1 MNNNSFLEL
10 VNPSHSPVIVVPQKY
25 SFDEVAAALG
35 LYIVLTMS
43 EKDVEVYC
51 PSEMTVGVNRLVGVQ
66 RIKKELGNKNLAIT
80 FKNYEATN
88 IEKVSYD
95 IVEGEF
101 KLTIVPKPGLTAPG
115 RDSLDANYTGVGSD
129 LVILMGGTNDSDFPV
144 LELPEL
150 ANVKIVHLG
159 TRALSTNKNIM
170 QLATP
175 ASSVSEIVA
184 QLISSNNLAL
194 DPDSSTNL
202 VMGIESASSN
212 FNSND
217 VTPETF
223 ETFAHLLRAGGVRWP
238 KVVENF
244 PQGAIP
250 QQVQKAPPTSE
261 VQASDQDNT
270 GEAGEVM
277 ENPPADWLAQPKVYK
292 GTSLN

>member
-1 MNNNSFLEL
+1 MDNSFLEL
-10 VNPSHSPVIVVPQKY
+10 VNPAKSPVIVVPVKY
-25 SFDEVAAALG
+25 SFDEVASALS
-35 LYIVLTMS
+35 LYIALTMS

-66 RIKKELGNKNLAIT
+66 RIKKQLGNKNLAIT
-80 FKNYEATN
+80 FRNYEATN

-101 KLTIVPKPGLTAPG
+101 KLTIVPKAGLTAPG
-115 RDSLDANYTGVGSD
+115 KESLDADYTGIASD
-129 LVILMGGTNDSDFPV
+129 LIILIGGTSDSDFP
-144 LELPEL
+144 LLGLPEL
-150 ANVKIVHLG
+150 SNVKIVHLG
-159 TRALSTNKNIM
+159 RRALSTSKDIM
-170 QLATP
+170 QMATP
-175 ASSVSEIVA
+175 ASSVSEIVTD
-184 QLISSNNLAL
+184 LIRSNNLPL
-194 DPDSSTNL
+194 DPDSATNL
-202 VMGIESASSN
+202 VMGIESATSN

-223 ETFAHLLRAGGVRWP
+223 ELFAHLLRSGGVRRP
-238 KVVENF
+238 KIVENF

-270 GEAGEVM
+270 GEAGEAM